1 MKRGNKKIER
11 RRKPA
16 LRSAKIEVAI
26 SRQIVSVLI
35 KIVVNEVIPI
45 ASDRWLD
52 LFLWYPREQVPS
64 PLAPWQPYFHPT
76 DPRLANWKVFDG
88 QGLFFTIAHG
98 ALLVACYYFDIVW
111 VKIYEHLAPC
121 WLRSNWLLNYFVAGF
136 PPVANG
142 PLANATP
149 VISGSRG
156 CTGKLDCVAP
166 YHRGGWRIKLT
177 SYVFGTAGHWLRSQ
191 QRIYDFICQPSCQRQ
206 RAGV

>member
-1 MKRGNKKIER
+1 MKLFRLRAIDGLICFYDTPASRSRPRWPRG
-11 RRKPA
+11 
-16 LRSAKIEVAI
+16 SHI
-26 SRQIVSVLI
+26 S
-35 KIVVNEVIPI
+35 IP
-45 ASDRWLD
+45 
-52 LFLWYPREQVPS
+52 PK
-64 PLAPWQPYFHPT
+64 
-76 DPRLANWKVFDG
+76 PRLVNWKVFDG
-88 QGLFFTIAHG
+88 QGAFFTIAHG